1 MISFIMQPSFLSLS
15 PLDPSTQILWSFL
28 SSSGPAVYAH
38 AHNLTFLAQLVV
50 SRDLLS
56 GTLPSQVT
64 PNKHQIISGSFAE
77 QIVQVLVSPIIL
89 EIKRSLCLKKC
100 VEKGQMYRTFQRDSA
115 FSTLSKWNLFQTY
128 MPWLVRVLGGLYCV
142 LRVQYGEGILVCWTR
157 FVGQILINAQKQ
169 WQILNA
175 QKERGETIQLF
186 EEAYEWCRTVLME
199 GVSFTLEDFHSAL
212 HVYNFNSEIGARVE
226 GTIFMTDNN
235 GALADITAKSSHIY
249 ERKRQAFTE

>member
-1 MISFIMQPSFLSLS
+1 MQPSFLSLS

-50 SRDLLS
+50 PRDLLP

-77 QIVQVLVSPIIL
+77 QIVQVLVTPIIL

-100 VEKGQMYRTFQRDSA
+100 VEKGQMYRTFQRYSA
-115 FSTLSKWNLFQTY
+115 FLNSLYMESIANLY
-128 MPWLVRVLGGLYCV
+128 AMV
-142 LRVQYGEGILVCWTR
+142 
-157 FVGQILINAQKQ
+157 
-169 WQILNA
+169 
-175 QKERGETIQLF
+175 
-186 EEAYEWCRTVLME
+186 

-212 HVYNFNSEIGARVE
+212 HVYNLNSEIGARVK

-235 GALADITAKSSHIY
+235 GALADITAKSSAYLRAQEASVHRIKAPGRSWY
-249 ERKRQAFTE
+249 SS